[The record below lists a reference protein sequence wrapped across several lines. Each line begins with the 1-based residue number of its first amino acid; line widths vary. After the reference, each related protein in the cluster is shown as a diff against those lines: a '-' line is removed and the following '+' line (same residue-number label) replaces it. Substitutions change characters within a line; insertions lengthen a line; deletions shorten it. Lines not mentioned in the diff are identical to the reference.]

1 MWLTSFLSQ
10 TKGQSQTSRGSVV
23 ASAGGIVDVDTALR
37 HRNLP
42 VVAPYGIVYVPPV
55 GEDAVVMSTLS
66 GEACVGV
73 VAPTARNL
81 SPGELMLC
89 SAGGASIVLKNDG
102 TVLINGAVVG
112 GE

>member
-1 MWLTSFLSQ
+1 MWLASFLSQ
-10 TKGQSQTSRGSVV
+10 SKGQSRTSTGSVV

-42 VVAPYGIVYVPPV
+42 VVAPYGVVYVPPV

-73 VAPTARNL
+73 VAPRAKDL
-81 SPGELMLC
+81 LPGELMLC

-102 TVLINGAVVG
+102 TVLINGVAAG
-112 GE
+112 GD